1 VKIAT
6 LTIEHLAAMVAID
19 QVCFGQHWSSDT
31 YKRELNSPNS
41 HFVGLFAAP
50 DLPDLL
56 VGMGCFW
63 AILDEAHVTMLAV
76 HPDYRRQG
84 GGTKI
89 LGGLLEKAVQIEMRH
104 STLEVRG
111 SNTGAIQLYEKM
123 GFENL
128 GWRTKYYQNP
138 EEDAVVM
145 WLTGLQH
152 PNFLANFL
160 ANFEARVNAVV

>member
-1 VKIAT
+1 VSIAT
-6 LTIEHLAAMVAID
+6 LTIDHLDEMVAID
-19 QVCFGQHWSSDT
+19 RICFGQHWTIDA
-31 YKRELNSPNS
+31 YRRELNSSNS
-41 HFVGLFAAP
+41 HFIGWFNSEG
-50 DLPDLL
+50 LL

-63 AILDEAHVTMLAV
+63 AIVDEAHITLLAV

-84 GGTKI
+84 GGQKI
-89 LGGLLEKAVQIEMRH
+89 LLGLLQQAVKIEMRH

-111 SNTGAIQLYEKM
+111 SNTMAIQLYEKM

-145 WLTGLQH
+145 WLAGLQH
-152 PNFLANFL
+152 PDFWLKIG
-160 ANFEARVNAVV
+160 

>member
-1 VKIAT
+1 MKIAT
-6 LTIEHLAAMVAID
+6 LTSEHLAAMVAID
-19 QVCFGQHWSSDT
+19 RVCFGQHWSIDT
-31 YKRELNSPNS
+31 YQKELNSPNS

-50 DLPDLL
+50 NLL

-63 AILDEAHVTMLAV
+63 AILDEAHVTMMAV

-89 LGGLLEKAVQIEMRH
+89 LGGLLEKAVKIEMRH

-111 SNTGAIQLYEKM
+111 SNAGAIQLYEKM

-152 PNFLANFL
+152 PNFLA
-160 ANFEARVNAVV
+160 RINAVV

>member
-6 LTIEHLAAMVAID
+6 LAIEHLDAMVAID
-19 QVCFGQHWSSDT
+19 RICFGQHWTMDA
-31 YKRELNSPNS
+31 YQRELNSPNS
-41 HFVGLFAAP
+41 HFIGWFDP
-50 DLPDLL
+50 TDNL

-63 AILDEAHVTMLAV
+63 AIVDEAHITLLAV

-84 GGTKI
+84 GGQQI
-89 LGGLLEKAVQIEMRH
+89 LRGLLAQAVKIEMRH
-104 STLEVRG
+104 STLEVRS

-138 EEDAVVM
+138 LEDAVVM

-152 PNFLANFL
+152 PQFMLKLMA
-160 ANFEARVNAVV
+160 